1 MTPQRVVLATGNA
14 GKLREFAQLLA
25 PAGFA
30 FEPQSAFGIEPPE
43 ETGDSFLANAL
54 LKARYAARLSGLPAM
69 ADDSGLEVDALGG
82 APGVRSARYAED
94 PVAGLASGAG
104 TMPGAMPG
112 AHVVAM
118 PRDEANWR
126 KLLGALADVPAAART
141 ARFRCC
147 IALVRDADDP
157 APVVGEGAWEGRILD
172 APRGSGGFGYD
183 PVFAPIDGAGAAYGG
198 RTVAELD
205 AATKN
210 LHSHRAAALRA
221 LLAAWQA
228 R

>member
-1 MTPQRVVLATGNA
+1 MTAQRVVLATGNA
-14 GKLREFAQLLA
+14 GKLREFAALLA
-25 PAGFA
+25 PAGFV

-43 ETGDSFLANAL
+43 ETGDTFLANAL

-94 PVAGLASGAG
+94 ATA
-104 TMPGAMPG
+104 
-112 AHVVAM
+112 AM

-126 KLLGALADVPAAART
+126 KLLAALVGVPEAARR

-147 IALVRDADDP
+147 IVLVRDADDP
-157 APVVGEGAWEGRILD
+157 SPVVGEGAWEGRILE

-183 PVFAPIDGAGAAYGG
+183 PVFAPVDPAFGG
-198 RTVAELD
+198 RSVAELD
-205 AATKN
+205 AASKN

>member
-1 MTPQRVVLATGNA
+1 MTPLRVVLATGNA

-25 PAGFA
+25 PAGFEFTA
-30 FEPQSAFGIEPPE
+30 QSAFGIEPPE
-43 ETGDSFLANAL
+43 ETGDTFLANAL

-82 APGVRSARYAED
+82 APGVRSARYAQD
-94 PVAGLASGAG
+94 GSAGRAAGAA
-104 TMPGAMPG
+104 AMSQ
-112 AHVVAM
+112 
-118 PRDEANWR
+118 DEANWR
-126 KLLGALADVPAAART
+126 KLLGALAGVPAAART

-157 APVVGEGAWEGRILD
+157 APVVGEGAWEGRILE

-183 PVFAPIDGAGAAYGG
+183 PVFAPVDGAGAVFGG

-205 AATKN
+205 ASTKN

-221 LLAAWQA
+221 LLGAWQA
-228 R
+228 QGGRAS